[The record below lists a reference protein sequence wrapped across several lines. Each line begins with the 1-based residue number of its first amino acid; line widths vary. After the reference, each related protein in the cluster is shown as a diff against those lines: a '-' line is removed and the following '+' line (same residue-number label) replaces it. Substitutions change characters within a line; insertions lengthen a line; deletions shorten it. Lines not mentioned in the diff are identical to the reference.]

1 MTVQETGAVLDLL
14 NVAYPQFYSGPSAP
28 DRKGALALWAGMFA
42 DDSFALVAAAVKAFI
57 ASDAKGFPPHIG
69 AIKTMMGR
77 LAEPVGL
84 DAAQAWSLVRKAV
97 SRSGYRSQEAF
108 DALPESVQRLV
119 GSPSQLHAWSQM
131 DAQTL
136 DSVVASNF
144 QRAFR
149 ERTSKERQFALLPE
163 DVKRTLKEASK
174 QFALEEMKL

>member
-1 MTVQETGAVLDLL
+1 MTVQETGAVLDLI
-14 NVAYPQFYSGPSAP
+14 NIEYPQFYSGLSASN
-28 DRKGALALWAGMFA
+28 RKGKLALWAGMFA
-42 DDSFALVAAAVKAFI
+42 DDPFELVAAAVKAFI
-57 ASDAKGFPPHIG
+57 TSNEKGFPPHIG

-77 LAEPVGL
+77 LVEPVGL

-97 SRSGYRSQEAF
+97 SCSGYRSQEAF

-149 ERTSKERQFALLPE
+149 ERTSKELQFALLPE